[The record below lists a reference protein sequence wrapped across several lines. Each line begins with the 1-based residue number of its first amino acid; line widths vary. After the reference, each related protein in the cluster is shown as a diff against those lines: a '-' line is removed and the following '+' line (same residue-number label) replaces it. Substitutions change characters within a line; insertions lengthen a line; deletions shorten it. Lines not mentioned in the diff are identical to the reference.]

1 MSQAVVTGGPS
12 DRQAA
17 GPARGRPP
25 RHLADLTPDA
35 LAEAVQDLGQPAFRA
50 RQLTT
55 HYFARL
61 TCDPADMT
69 DVPAAVRETMVAAL
83 LPTLLTPVRRLTADR
98 GQTVKTLW
106 RLADGAHVESVL
118 MRYPR
123 RATLCLSS
131 QVGCAL
137 ACAFCA
143 TGQRGLVRN
152 LSTAEIVE
160 QVRVAARALADG
172 DLAGDRDDAPGRL
185 TASHRSSSG
194 AAPATAAPQG
204 GRAVGPD
211 SAGPGRPA
219 PRPDRLSNVVFMGMG
234 EPLANYARTLA
245 AVRAVVAP
253 APTGFGISA
262 RNVVVSTVGL
272 VPGIDRLSDEGLPVT
287 LAVSLHAPDDAL
299 RSELVPVNTR
309 WNVAQVLDAAYHY
322 FQATGR
328 RVSVEYALMRDV
340 NDQPWRADLL
350 GTLLTARG
358 RGWVHVNPIPL
369 NPVPG
374 SRWTASDAHTQAE
387 FVARLRAHGVPT
399 TVRDTRGSDIDGACG
414 QLAGGEDE

>member
-1 MSQAVVTGGPS
+1 MTSTGAAL

-17 GPARGRPP
+17 RPRGRPP

-35 LAEAVQDLGQPAFRA
+35 RVREVQALGQPAFRA
-50 RQLTT
+50 RQLAT
-55 HYFARL
+55 HYFAHL

-69 DVPAAVRETMVAAL
+69 DVPAAVRAPLVAAL

-98 GQTVKTLW
+98 GRTVKTLW
-106 RLADGAHVESVL
+106 RLADGAAVESVL

-152 LSTAEIVE
+152 LSTAEILE
-160 QVRVAARALADG
+160 QVRVAARALVDG
-172 DLAGDRDDAPGRL
+172 DVPG
-185 TASHRSSSG
+185 
-194 AAPATAAPQG
+194 
-204 GRAVGPD
+204 
-211 SAGPGRPA
+211 GPG
-219 PRPDRLSNVVFMGMG
+219 RLSNVVFMGMG

-245 AVRAVVAP
+245 ALRAVIAP

-272 VPGIDRLSDEGLPVT
+272 VPGIDRLAAEGLPVT

-299 RSELVPVNTR
+299 RSELVPVNAR
-309 WNVAQVLDAAYHY
+309 WDVAQVLDAAHRY
-322 FQATGR
+322 FEVTGR

-340 NDQPWRADLL
+340 NDQPWRADRL
-350 GTLLTARG
+350 GRLLTARG
-358 RGWVHVNPIPL
+358 SGWVHVNPIPL

-374 SRWTASDAHTQAE
+374 SRWTASDADTQAE

>member
-1 MSQAVVTGGPS
+1 MSQAVVTPGAS
-12 DRQAA
+12 DRQAD
-17 GPARGRPP
+17 GLTRPVRGRPP

-35 LAEAVQDLGQPAFRA
+35 LAEAVQALGQPTFRA

-55 HYFARL
+55 HYFAHL

-69 DVPAAVRETMVAAL
+69 DLPAAVREPLVAEL

-106 RLADGAHVESVL
+106 RLADGAAVESVL

-172 DLAGDRDDAPGRL
+172 DLPGDEGGSPG
-185 TASHRSSSG
+185 
-194 AAPATAAPQG
+194 
-204 GRAVGPD
+204 
-211 SAGPGRPA
+211 
-219 PRPDRLSNVVFMGMG
+219 RLSNVVFMGMG

-272 VPGIDRLSDEGLPVT
+272 VPGIERLSAEGLPVT

-299 RSELVPVNTR
+299 RSEVVPVTTR
-309 WNVAQVLDAAYHY
+309 WHVAQGLDAADRYVG
-322 FQATGR
+322 ATG
-328 RVSVEYALMRDV
+328 
-340 NDQPWRADLL
+340 
-350 GTLLTARG
+350 
-358 RGWVHVNPIPL
+358 
-369 NPVPG
+369 
-374 SRWTASDAHTQAE
+374 
-387 FVARLRAHGVPT
+387 
-399 TVRDTRGSDIDGACG
+399 
-414 QLAGGEDE
+414 